1 MTEKLRR
8 KVLAAALMVAFALTL
23 TAASAAFAQEEPPPL
38 PTPTFPD
45 EMPPLPEV
53 QVMEDTALWSGRQF
67 HHFLV
72 EFQGPPAA
80 RLYAQALASGQSEQ
94 GAAEVAKA
102 AVESYRMAQASVRPT
117 LEANGAT
124 VLYGLQRIFNG
135 VAIYLD
141 DPSRLDAIRAI
152 PGVKAVHVLPL
163 HKPDTETSVP
173 FIGAPGVWETY
184 GLTGEDVTIAIIDTG
199 IDYLHLGFGG
209 DPSLYPWQDPTV
221 INVDGVPFPTDKV
234 IAGYDLVGENYDASG
249 EEGSPIPVPDDDPT
263 DCYGHGSHVAGIAA
277 AYGVYDDAGTPTTFY
292 GPWDSTI
299 YGAYNWIVAPG
310 VAPEAK
316 LVALKV
322 FGCAGSTAV
331 VPQALEMAVDPN
343 GDGDFSDHY
352 DIINMSLGAPYGSPD
367 DIDVIVTDNAALAG
381 VIVAASAGN
390 EGDAYFITGS
400 PASAVRAIS
409 TAASADDGLFALA
422 LRDGDGVDYL
432 AIPAAFGPPIT
443 TPITATLEVPS
454 GNPRGCDP
462 DDFSGFTPGNMALID
477 RGACPFVTKVKN
489 AQDAG
494 AVAAVITNVTTN
506 IPFTMGGADPTITI
520 PSVMISGDDG
530 WAIKA
535 KLPTT
540 GTLDPSLTIP
550 LADTLASFSSRGP
563 RRGHPVLLKPDI
575 TTPGSNIT
583 SVSSAYDG
591 SGNQISGPAVNPG
604 ADALTIS
611 GTSMSAPHTAGAM
624 ALLREAHPDT
634 MAQSSTA
641 QPWTVEEL
649 KALAMNTAV
658 HDIDLLPGWPQVGP
672 GRVGAGRIDVG
683 AALNTQVIAYNGSDP
698 GTVSMAF
705 DFDVPGTSKGSV
717 SKQLFITN
725 KGGVAQTYTL
735 TLDQVVNAPGLK
747 LKIDPALVTVPA
759 YTTVTVTVQVQ
770 YDGAKMLKT
779 CDASVDPPAGVR
791 HCLNEESGYIVL
803 TPTSGQ
809 LLRVPYFVTAE
820 PASNTNALVKKI
832 FTPPLAVVDIPLVGT
847 GVNVSGGEDYQN
859 QFSWV
864 SAYEL
869 MGRSMN
875 DAWSVGMAENA
886 DIKAVGVSAD
896 PYYWNNYFAIAT
908 YGEWNTPAE
917 VEFDIYIDTDQDG
930 TEDWILLNCT
940 GSGGTQF
947 LVCFVDLWGVF
958 GYGPGALLSFG
969 TPLNELYADVD
980 THLFNQNVMMI
991 GSYFYYF
998 DLVSY
1003 FFFGDDDTTFDFWVV
1018 SWSRD
1023 SEDAVDCAPLYNPAC
1038 GGSDVYTY
1046 NHFTPNALYL
1056 NYDLVGYDGYLPMWP
1071 DQGGSAVTAE
1081 VYGAAE
1087 IKTLLLHHYNPPD
1100 KRAEVVT
1107 ISTEEPTLVELVS
1120 NGGFESGDLT
1130 DWTPKNLKGSD
1141 GVTSANANNGTYS
1154 MLFNGGATK
1163 TRKLKQVVSSGGS
1176 AGDQFIL
1183 SAASYPDGAVGT
1195 ASVKAIISY
1204 VDGTKEKITLDLMG
1218 PDGAWSSYSSG
1229 TFVADKD
1236 YTQIKVVVKVNLSSG
1251 AIYVDDVSLLQ
1262 LIAP

>member
-8 KVLAAALMVAFALTL
+8 KVLVAAWMVALALVF

-53 QVMEDTALWSGRQF
+53 QVMEDATLWSARQF

-72 EFQGPPAA
+72 EFQGPPAT
-80 RLYAQALASGQSEQ
+80 RLYAQALASGQSER
-94 GAAEVAKA
+94 GAMEVAKA
-102 AVESYRMAQASVRPT
+102 AVESYRTAQATVRPA

-141 DPSRLDAIRAI
+141 DPSRLEAIRAI
-152 PGVKAVHVLPL
+152 PGVKAVHILPL
-163 HKPDTETSVP
+163 HTPDTETSVP
-173 FIGAPGVWETY
+173 FIGAPGLWETY
-184 GLTGEDVTIAIIDTG
+184 GLTGKDLTIAIIDTG

-209 DPSLYPWQDPTV
+209 DPNLYSSQDPTV
-221 INVDGVPFPTDKV
+221 INSDGVPFPTDKV
-234 IAGYDLVGENYDASG
+234 IAGYDLVGEDYDASG

-292 GPWDSTI
+292 GPWDSSI
-299 YGAYNWIVAPG
+299 YSAYNWIVAPG
-310 VAPEAK
+310 VAPEAN

-322 FGCAGSTAV
+322 FGCAGTTAV

-352 DIINMSLGAPYGSPD
+352 DVINMSLGAAYGSPD
-367 DIDVIVTDNAALAG
+367 DIDVTITDNAALAG

-390 EGDAYFITGS
+390 SADVYFITGS
-400 PASAVRAIS
+400 PASATRAIS

-432 AIPAAFGPPIT
+432 AIPAAFGPPVT
-443 TPITATLEVPS
+443 TPITAPLQQPT
-454 GNPRGCDP
+454 GNPNGCSGS
-462 DDFSGFTPGNMALID
+462 DFTGFTPGNIALID
-477 RGACPFVTKVKN
+477 RGVCAFTTKVKN
-489 AQDAG
+489 AQNAG

-506 IPFTMGGADPTITI
+506 IPFTMGGTDPTITI

-530 WAIKA
+530 WTIKA

-540 GTLDPSLTIP
+540 GTLDPSLIIP
-550 LADTLASFSSRGP
+550 LTDTLASFSSRGP

-575 TTPGSNIT
+575 TAPGSNIT

-611 GTSMSAPHTAGAM
+611 GTSMSAPHVAGAM
-624 ALLREAHPDT
+624 TLLREAYPNW
-634 MAQSSTA
+634 S
-641 QPWTVEEL
+641 VEEL

-672 GRVGAGRIDVG
+672 GRVGAGRIDLG
-683 AALNTQVIAYNGSDP
+683 AALNTQVIAYNGSDA
-698 GTVSMAF
+698 GAVSMAF
-705 DFDVPGTSKGSV
+705 DFDVPGTSKGRV
-717 SKQLFITN
+717 AKQLFITN

-735 TLDQVVNAPGLK
+735 TLDKVVDAPGLK
-747 LKIDPALVTVPA
+747 VKLTPTLVTVPA
-759 YTTVTVTVQVQ
+759 YTTVTVTVEVQ
-770 YDGAKMLKT
+770 YDGAQMLKV
-779 CDASVDPPAGVR
+779 CDASVDPPAGAR
-791 HCLNEESGYIVL
+791 HCLNEDSGYIVL

-820 PASNTNALVKKI
+820 PASNTNALVKKVFAPPFI
-832 FTPPLAVVDIPLVGT
+832 VAEIPLAGT
-847 GVNVSGGEDYQN
+847 GVDVSGGLDYQN
-859 QFSWV
+859 QFSRV

-875 DAWSVGMAENA
+875 DGWSTGMAENA
-886 DIKAVGVSAD
+886 DIKAVGVTAD
-896 PYYWNNYFAIAT
+896 PYNWSNYFAIAT

-917 VEFDIYIDTDQDG
+917 VEFDIYIDTNQDG

-940 GSGGTQF
+940 ASGGTLF
-947 LVCFVDLWGVF
+947 RVCFVDLWDFF
-958 GYGPGALLSFG
+958 GYGAGALLTFG
-969 TPLNELYADVD
+969 TPLNELGAVVD

-998 DLVSY
+998 DLISSSFY
-1003 FFFGDDDTTFDFWVV
+1003 GDGDTTFDFWVV

-1023 SEDAVDCAPLYNPAC
+1023 SEDPVDCAPLYNPVC

-1046 NHFTPNALYL
+1046 NHFDPRALFL
-1056 NYDLVGYDGYLPMWP
+1056 NYDLFGYDGYLPMWP
-1071 DQGGSAVTAE
+1071 DQNGGAVQAE
-1081 VYGAAE
+1081 VYGSGD
-1087 IKTLLLHHYNPPD
+1087 IDVLLLHHYNSPD
-1100 KRAEVVT
+1100 KRAEFVT
-1107 ISTEEPTLVELVS
+1107 ISTSPATVELVT

-1130 DWTPKNLKGSD
+1130 GWTPKNLKGSD
-1141 GVTSANANNGTYS
+1141 GVTSANAYNGTYS
-1154 MLFNGGATK
+1154 MLFSGGSTD

-1176 AGDQFIL
+1176 AGDQFML
-1183 SAASYPDGAVGT
+1183 AAASYPDGAVGT
-1195 ASVKAIISY
+1195 ATLSAVITY
-1204 VDGTKEKITLDLMG
+1204 VDGTKEKVTLDLMG
-1218 PDGAWSSYSSG
+1218 ADGTWTEHGYSF
-1229 TFVADKD
+1229 FVADKD
-1236 YTQIKVVVKVNLSSG
+1236 YTKIKVVLKAKLSSG
-1251 AIYVDDVSLLQ
+1251 AIYVDDISLQQ
-1262 LIAP
+1262 LVAP

>member
-1 MTEKLRR
+1 MTKKLQR
-8 KVLAAALMVAFALTL
+8 KVLRAALLATILLTL

-53 QVMEDTALWSGRQF
+53 QVVEDATLWSSRQF

-102 AVESYRMAQASVRPT
+102 AVESYRSVQASVRPA
-117 LEANGAT
+117 LEAAGAT
-124 VLYGLQRIFNG
+124 VLYSLQRVYNG
-135 VAIYLD
+135 TAIYLD
-141 DPSRLDAIRAI
+141 DPAKIDAIRAL
-152 PGVKAVHVLPL
+152 PGVKAVHVLPI
-163 HKPDTETSVP
+163 HTPDTDTSVP
-173 FIGAPGVWETY
+173 FIGVPGVWETY
-184 GLTGEDVTIAIIDTG
+184 GLTGEDITIAIIDTG

-209 DPSLYPWQDPTV
+209 DPSLYPSQDPTQ
-221 INVDGVPFPTDKV
+221 INTDGVPFPTAKV

-249 EEGSPIPVPDDDPT
+249 EEGSPIPAPDDDPT

-292 GPWDSTI
+292 GPWDSSI
-299 YGAYNWIVAPG
+299 YSAYDWIVAPG

-352 DIINMSLGAPYGSPD
+352 DVINMSLGAIYGSPD
-367 DIDVIVTDNAALAG
+367 DIDVVVTDNAALAG

-390 EGDAYFITGS
+390 SADVYFITGS

-432 AIPAAFGPPIT
+432 AIPASFGPPVT
-443 TPITATLEVPS
+443 TTITAPLEQPS
-454 GNPRGCDP
+454 GNPNGCTAG
-462 DDFSGFTPGNMALID
+462 DFTGFTPGNIALID
-477 RGACPFVTKVKN
+477 RGACPFVDKVKN
-489 AQDAG
+489 AQNAG
-494 AVAAVITNVTTN
+494 AVAAVVTNVTTN
-506 IPFTMGGADPTITI
+506 IPFSMGGTDPTITI

-530 WAIKA
+530 WTIKA

-550 LADTLASFSSRGP
+550 LVDTLASFSSRGP
-563 RRGHPVLLKPDI
+563 RRGHPVMLKPDI
-575 TTPGSNIT
+575 TTPGSSIT

-604 ADALTIS
+604 AEALTIS
-611 GTSMSAPHTAGAM
+611 GTSMAAPHTAGAM
-624 ALLREAHPDT
+624 ALLREAHPT
-634 MAQSSTA
+634 
-641 QPWTVEEL
+641 WTVEEL
-649 KALAMNTAV
+649 KALAMNTAL
-658 HDIDLLPGWPQVGP
+658 HDIDLLPGWPKVGP

-683 AALNTQVIAYNGSDP
+683 AALNTEVIAYNGSDA
-698 GTVSMAF
+698 GAVSVAF
-705 DFDVPGTSKGSV
+705 DFDVPGTNKGSV

-725 KGGVAQTYTL
+725 KGGVTQTYTL
-735 TLDQVVNAPGLK
+735 SLDKVVDAPGLK
-747 LKIDPALVTVPA
+747 VKLSPVNISVPA
-759 YTTVTVTVQVQ
+759 YTTVAVTVTVQ
-770 YDGAKMLKT
+770 YDGAAMLKT
-779 CDASVDPPAGVR
+779 CDASIDPPAGVR
-791 HCLNEESGYIVL
+791 HCLNEDSGYIVL
-803 TPTSGQ
+803 THTEGGQ
-809 LLRVPYFVTAE
+809 MLRVPYFVTAE
-820 PASNTNALVKKI
+820 PASNMNAQVGTL
-832 FTPPLAVVDIPLVGT
+832 FTLPSTTVDIPLRGT
-847 GVNVSGGEDYQN
+847 GVDVSGGLAYQN
-859 QFSWV
+859 QYSWV

-886 DIKAVGVSAD
+886 DIKAVGVAAD
-896 PYYWNNYFAIAT
+896 PYNQNNYFAIAT
-908 YGEWNTPAE
+908 YGEWNTPGE
-917 VEFDIYIDTDQDG
+917 VEFDIYVDTNQDG
-930 TEDWILLNCT
+930 TEDWVLLNCT
-940 GSGGTQF
+940 ASGGTLF
-947 LVCFVDLWGVF
+947 RVCFVDLWNFF

-969 TPLNELYADVD
+969 TPLNELEADVD

-991 GSYFYYF
+991 GSWFYYF
-998 DLVSY
+998 DLISFYVY
-1003 FFFGDDDTTFDFWVV
+1003 GDADTTFDFWVV

-1023 SEDAVDCAPLYNPAC
+1023 SENPVDCAPLHNPFC

-1046 NHFTPNALYL
+1046 NHFDPKALFL

-1071 DQGGSAVTAE
+1071 DQDGGAITAE
-1081 VYGAAE
+1081 VYTTGTVDA
-1087 IKTLLLHHYNPPD
+1087 LLLHHYNPPD
-1100 KRAEVVT
+1100 KRAGFVT
-1107 ISTEEPTLVELVS
+1107 LSTVPILNELVV

-1130 DWTPKNLKGSD
+1130 AWTPKNLKGSD
-1141 GVTSANANNGTYS
+1141 GVTNANANTGTYS
-1154 MLFNGGATK
+1154 MLFSGGSVDA
-1163 TRKLKQVVSSGGS
+1163 RKLKQVVSSGGP

-1195 ASVKAIISY
+1195 ASVKAVVTY
-1204 VDGTKEKITLDLMG
+1204 VDGTKEKVSLDLMG
-1218 PDGAWSSYSSG
+1218 PNGAWSGYSSG
-1229 TFVADKD
+1229 TFVTDKP
-1236 YTQIKVVVKVNLSSG
+1236 YTSIKVVVKVKLSSG
-1251 AIYVDDVSLLQ
+1251 SLYVDDISLLQ